1 MAGDV
6 IVHSLWVTNERK
18 DITMGYRVALA
29 EGIDKSRLALCVRPA
44 QKQYKTAGYRA
55 FSASSRMADQK

>member
-1 MAGDV
+1 
-6 IVHSLWVTNERK
+6 
-18 DITMGYRVALA
+18 MGYRVALA